1 MLREVEANFAPEFS
15 TLMVR
20 DAFQRRLRS
29 GIGEHSEQGM
39 VDPPPPPRDYPED
52 AQPCGTMGR
61 SGAGFLDAPASG
73 EDQTVRLQL
82 HDGPPPDDRADWT
95 SVLRTP
101 YWSRSGSVSL
111 EFVTGGAVSPALDL
125 GGPGRYGVCVARRGE
140 SPDVEWRLRFWADSS
155 STVDLPKWLVRP
167 GPATRPLSDGWED
180 LLGWPAQE
188 LVGIVRSMSR
198 ERGGAGVSIQEVDTW
213 GVEHHRSVGWLDAPL
228 DAEAATVAEIAD
240 QLRIAVPS
248 SRRGLVGVLVVA
260 GVLDADDDGRM
271 RPGHPEPAVDV
282 LTLPATRSRILRAQR
297 DRRSYTAFATDLLSL
312 AVWAPTDPYVTTVDD
327 LADRLQATE
336 REIMLTLS
344 WAMEQ
349 GLLIADVT
357 ERGAPVRL
365 SVGPGKVRPGPG
377 RS

>member
-1 MLREVEANFAPEFS
+1 VAVEPADDPDEEPSLVAEHWPGALIGSLLLTRSGVTVRAGRHRLDPEVAARSCLYWGWYRRNRIVRDLSHGWGQNSQWRTDFRRDYVTPEALYYNVDAHGDRPVRPTTTRTSPAPTVRTWSGSATAGSATSAPSGGPTTTAWSSPGSDSFPGVTMLREVEANYAPEFS

-20 DAFQRRLRS
+20 DVFVP
-29 GIGEHSEQGM
+29 GM

-82 HDGPPPDDRADWT
+82 HDGLPPDDRADWT

-140 SPDVEWRLRFWADSS
+140 SPEVEWRLRFWSDSS
-155 STVDLPKWLVRP
+155 STVDLPRWLVRP
-167 GPATRPLSDGWED
+167 GPATRPPSDGWED

-198 ERGGAGVSIQEVDTW
+198 SAA
-213 GVEHHRSVGWLDAPL
+213 AP
-228 DAEAATVAEIAD
+228 
-240 QLRIAVPS
+240 
-248 SRRGLVGVLVVA
+248 G
-260 GVLDADDDGRM
+260 
-271 RPGHPEPAVDV
+271 
-282 LTLPATRSRILRAQR
+282 
-297 DRRSYTAFATDLLSL
+297 
-312 AVWAPTDPYVTTVDD
+312 
-327 LADRLQATE
+327 
-336 REIMLTLS
+336 
-344 WAMEQ
+344 
-349 GLLIADVT
+349 
-357 ERGAPVRL
+357 
-365 SVGPGKVRPGPG
+365 
-377 RS
+377 